1 MRFPSSRG
9 PAPVPGGL
17 VPGGPLPGGPVPGG
31 PVPLADQPATAAPR
45 PAASPRTRRPPEQDA
60 SMAVAAQQAG
70 VLSSASREVSD
81 TSRQAAESLTELRS
95 AITDISSSTTRASA
109 VAEEAVRDA
118 RAVDERIAALQEA
131 SESITE
137 MVRLISAISQQSRF
151 LALNAYVEAARA
163 GDVGRGFAVVAD
175 EVKQLASRTAQAAE
189 DIGAQIEAV
198 QSETR
203 QAVTAIGRITGTLG
217 SIADAQDAI
226 AAAVAQQRAAT
237 ERVVDNVDRAASGSA
252 RITQAVAELA
262 DSQRLVYV
270 RRALTLAQD
279 LLDEA
284 GGVDVGQ
291 ELQGRTVTDQA
302 TSATRTVRLPELLLG
317 GEVLAWD
324 DDPRHRSPLV
334 DDVVA
339 QVGGTCTLFQRLDD
353 AGGMVR
359 VATTVVNSQG
369 RRNIGTALSPTGTD
383 GGRNPVLA
391 AVLGGQVYTG
401 PATVAGKPYF
411 TAYAGVHSPAGAL
424 VGMLYVGLPI
434 EAPA

>member
-1 MRFPSSRG
+1 MRFPSPRG
-9 PAPVPGGL
+9 TAAVPGAV
-17 VPGGPLPGGPVPGG
+17 VPP
-31 PVPLADQPATAAPR
+31 ADEPAVVAPR
-45 PAASPRTRRPPEQDA
+45 PAAPARTRRKPEQDD
-60 SMAVAAQQAG
+60 SMATAAQQAG

-81 TSRQAAESLTELRS
+81 TSQQAAESLTELRA
-95 AITDISSSTTRASA
+95 AIADISSSTTQASA

-118 RAVDERIAALQEA
+118 RAVDERIAALQDA
-131 SESITE
+131 SESITQ

-175 EVKQLASRTAQAAE
+175 EVKELASRTAQAAE

-226 AAAVAQQRAAT
+226 AAAVEQQRAAT
-237 ERVVDNVDRAASGSA
+237 DRVVDNVDRAASGSA

-270 RRALTLAQD
+270 RRALTLAED

-284 GGVDVGQ
+284 GGIDLGSGQ
-291 ELQGRTVTDQA
+291 RTVTVTDQA
-302 TSATRTVRLPELLLG
+302 TSATRSVGLPELLLG
-317 GEVLAWD
+317 GEVLSWD
-324 DDPRHRSPLV
+324 DDPRHRSALV

-359 VATTVVNSQG
+359 VATTVVNPQG
-369 RRNIGTALSPTGTD
+369 RRNIGTCLSPTGAD
-383 GGRNPVLA
+383 GSRNPVLA

-411 TAYAGVHSPAGAL
+411 TAYTGVHSAAGAL

-434 EAPA
+434 DAPA

>member
-1 MRFPSSRG
+1 MRFPSPRG
-9 PAPVPGGL
+9 TVAVPGTAT
-17 VPGGPLPGGPVPGG
+17 PP
-31 PVPLADQPATAAPR
+31 ADEPAVVAPR
-45 PAASPRTRRPPEQDA
+45 PAAPARTRRRPEQDD
-60 SMAVAAQQAG
+60 SMAAAAQQAG

-81 TSRQAAESLTELRS
+81 TSQQAAESLTELRS
-95 AITDISSSTTRASA
+95 AIADISSSTTQASA

-175 EVKQLASRTAQAAE
+175 EVKELASRTAQAAE

-226 AAAVAQQRAAT
+226 AAAVEQQRAAT
-237 ERVVDNVDRAASGSA
+237 DRVVDNVDRAASGSA

-270 RRALTLAQD
+270 RRALTLAED

-284 GGVDVGQ
+284 GGIDLGGGQ
-291 ELQGRTVTDQA
+291 RTVTVTDQA
-302 TSATRTVRLPELLLG
+302 TGATRTVGLPELLLG
-317 GEVLAWD
+317 GEVLSWD

-334 DDVVA
+334 DEVVA

-359 VATTVVNSQG
+359 VATTVVNPQG
-369 RRNIGTALSPTGTD
+369 RRNIGTCLSPTGAD
-383 GGRNPVLA
+383 GSRNPVLA
-391 AVLGGQVYTG
+391 AVLGGRVYTG

-411 TAYAGVHSPAGAL
+411 TAYAGVQSAAGAL
-424 VGMLYVGLPI
+424 IGMIYVGLPI
-434 EAPA
+434 DAPA